1 MGNVALLK
9 MSSEAEGKMR
19 PIDYQ
24 EGRELEKTHVCAVG
38 GGGLVTAWHGEYVL
52 KCAENQNHEG
62 ETKKQWAPM
71 SDQPIEVQNVLKRK
85 ERNG

>member
-1 MGNVALLK
+1 VGNVAVLK
-9 MSSEAEGKMR
+9 MSSEAGEEMR

-24 EGRELEKTHVCAVG
+24 EGRELEKTHVCKEC

-52 KCAENQNHEG
+52 KCAENQTHEG
-62 ETKKQWAPM
+62 EVKKQWARM
-71 SDQPIEVQNVLKRK
+71 EAQPIEVQNILKRK